1 MVQTVVIVNDAG
13 SNSARRAEAA
23 ITARALG
30 AELLLKVNPADLQ
43 QPQFA
48 LVFAADGVSLQQ
60 TGRKVPG
67 PVRVDFLAGAVNHR
81 RLFGGGK
88 GQMIAKAVGVQ
99 ARVKP
104 HVLDATAG
112 LGRDGFVLATLG
124 CQVTMLE
131 RSPLVWALLNDGLQR
146 AHAGADAELSE
157 IINRLSL
164 ESVDARDYLC
174 TPPKKSSP
182 PDVIYL
188 DPMFPIRGKSA
199 DVKKEM
205 QAFHQVV
212 GADLDAAELLA
223 DARALATYRVVVKRP
238 RKAPD
243 LADMT
248 PSYRLE
254 GKSSRFDIYTRQK
267 LPAELNP

>member
-1 MVQTVVIVNDAG
+1 MVQTVVIVND
-13 SNSARRAEAA
+13 SSDNPARRAAA
-23 ITARALG
+23 ATAARALG
-30 AELLLKVNPADLQ
+30 CELLLQIDPADLQ
-43 QPQFA
+43 EPPFA
-48 LVFAADGVSLQQ
+48 LLFAADGVSLQQ
-60 TGRKVPG
+60 TGRKAPG
-67 PVRVDFLAGAVNHR
+67 PVRVDFLTGAVNHR

-88 GQMIAKAVGVQ
+88 GQMIAKAVGVG

-104 HVLDATAG
+104 RVLDATAG
-112 LGRDGFVLATLG
+112 LGRDAFVLATLG

-146 AHAGADAELSE
+146 AYAGADSELIE
-157 IINRLSL
+157 IVNRLSL
-164 ESVDARDYLC
+164 QPADARDYLLA
-174 TPPKKSSP
+174 PPEQLA

-188 DPMFPIRGKSA
+188 DPMFPSRGKSA

-223 DARALATYRVVVKRP
+223 KARALATYRVVVKRP

-243 LADMT
+243 LADTT

-254 GKSSRFDIYTRQK
+254 GKSSRYDIYTRQK